1 MAPPGQIK
9 KAVLCLWAKEE
20 KEGIAVCPI
29 WGIRGKVAVG
39 KIYPYFYQ
47 KNWV

>member
-9 KAVLCLWAKEE
+9 KAVLCVCAKEE

-39 KIYPYFYQ
+39 NIYPYFY
-47 KNWV
+47 